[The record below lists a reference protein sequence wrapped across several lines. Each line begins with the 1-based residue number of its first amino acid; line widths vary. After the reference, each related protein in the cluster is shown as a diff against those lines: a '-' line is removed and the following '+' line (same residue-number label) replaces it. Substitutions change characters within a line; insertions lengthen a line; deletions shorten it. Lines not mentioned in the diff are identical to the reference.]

1 MHIPERRRVMNLIA
15 PNVVE
20 FSGAANAAREP
31 DGDWLADEGDSS
43 LYAPDCFLIG
53 CSDYPA
59 ASEIALES
67 SFAAFVYHDNIA
79 NLVAPTDFNCLSAM
93 QFAVEVC
100 RVKNI
105 VVGGH
110 HGCRGVRAATE
121 NRRHDILSHWL
132 SPVVRL
138 RDRYRFLLGRIADA
152 SDRLDALCEL
162 NVIEQVAAASRATVV
177 RDAWAAG
184 RELIVSGLVSDRRNI
199 PLADFQI
206 CVGAG
211 DSVQEKCAVA
221 IADFERRWKLRP

>member
-1 MHIPERRRVMNLIA
+1 MNIPERRVQNLIA
-15 PNVVE
+15 PNVAE

-31 DGDWLADEGDSS
+31 DGDWLADEGNSS

-59 ASEIALES
+59 AGEIALES

-110 HGCRGVRAATE
+110 YGCRGVRAATE
-121 NRRHDILSHWL
+121 NHRHDILSHWL

-138 RDRYRFLLGRIADA
+138 RDRYQFLLGHIAA
-152 SDRLDALCEL
+152 ADRLDALCEL
-162 NVIEQVAAASRATVV
+162 NVIEQVAAASRTTVV

-184 RELIVSGLVSDRRNI
+184 RELTVSGLVGDRRNI

-206 CVGAG
+206 RVGAG
-211 DSVQEKCAVA
+211 DSVREKCAAA

>member
-1 MHIPERRRVMNLIA
+1 MNITERRRVQNLIA

-20 FSGAANAAREP
+20 FSGAANAARER
-31 DGDWLADEGDSS
+31 DGDWLTDEGDSS

-59 ASEIALES
+59 AGEIALES

-110 HGCRGVRAATE
+110 YGCRGVRAATE
-121 NRRHDILSHWL
+121 NHRHDILSHWL

-138 RDRYRFLLGRIADA
+138 RDRYQFLLGRIAA
-152 SDRLDALCEL
+152 ADRLDALCEL
-162 NVIEQVAAASRATVV
+162 NVIEQVAAASRTTVV

-184 RELIVSGLVSDRRNI
+184 RELTVGGLVYDRRNI

-206 CVGAG
+206 RVGAE
-211 DSVQEKCAVA
+211 DSAREKCAAA

>member
-1 MHIPERRRVMNLIA
+1 MNIPERRVHNLIA

-31 DGDWLADEGDSS
+31 DGDWLTDESDSS

-59 ASEIALES
+59 AGEIALES

-110 HGCRGVRAATE
+110 HECRGVRAAIE

-138 RDRYRFLLGRIADA
+138 RDRHQLLLGRIAA
-152 SDRLDALCEL
+152 AADRLDALCEL
-162 NVIEQVAAASRATVV
+162 NVIEQVAAASRTTVV

-184 RELIVSGLVSDRRNI
+184 RELTVSGLVGDRRNI

-206 CVGAG
+206 RVGAG
-211 DSVQEKCAVA
+211 DSVREKWAAA
-221 IADFERRWKLRP
+221 IADFERRWKICR